1 MAGTSKCSTQQEAL
15 QLSCLRQ
22 ITYLALVWA
31 FRERKTSVG
40 PTSRS
45 PVASTGRLTS
55 LVPFRSR
62 LQYAFNR
69 SASSQLLSPPPG
81 VPSENVPS
89 EHEADVG
96 AVGGIGEDHLPQV
109 VGRDPQP
116 DGDGKEIDDLG
127 GVGPKEMRPQDAAG
141 ALLKQDLEAGRGLAH
156 PACVEP
162 AG

>member
-1 MAGTSKCSTQQEAL
+1 MLYAARGAPIIL
-15 QLSCLRQ
+15 
-22 ITYLALVWA
+22 
-31 FRERKTSVG
+31 
-40 PTSRS
+40 
-45 PVASTGRLTS
+45 LT
-55 LVPFRSR
+55 
-62 LQYAFNR
+62 ANHI
-69 SASSQLLSPPPG
+69 LSPRVGFPRTKNVGGAYKQVAGCFDGKVDKFGAFQISFTVRVQSDRFITTPFTPAG

-141 ALLKQDLEAGRGLAH
+141 ALLNQDLEA
-156 PACVEP
+156 
-162 AG
+162 